1 MATRP
6 RSSGLFSGL
15 VLTSVGVLLLL
26 HTYGHLD
33 LNDFFGR
40 WWPLMIIFWGAV
52 KLYERTAGRF
62 GTGGGRITG
71 GEVLLVLGMLA
82 LLGTVVAVI
91 VVSAHEAGVPG
102 AGHAQLV
109 RIVPRCRRPAPTRH
123 AVPAEGRRAGLC
135 SLS

>member
-52 KLYERTAGRF
+52 KLYERTAGRRF
-62 GTGGGRITG
+62 GTGDSGRITG
-71 GEVLLVLGMLA
+71 GEIVLVLGMLA
-82 LLGTVVAVI
+82 LLGTVVAVDY
-91 VVSAHEAGVPG
+91 VKGKFSD
-102 AGHAQLV
+102 
-109 RIVPRCRRPAPTRH
+109 
-123 AVPAEGRRAGLC
+123 AVEIGQ
-135 SLS
+135 